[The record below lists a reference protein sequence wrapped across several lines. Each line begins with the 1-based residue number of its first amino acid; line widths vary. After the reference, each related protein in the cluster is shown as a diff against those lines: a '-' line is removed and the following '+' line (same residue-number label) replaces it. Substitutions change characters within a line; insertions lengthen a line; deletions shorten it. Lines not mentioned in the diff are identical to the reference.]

1 MRTLLNTLS
10 DQDQGFLRIIAE
22 LWGVDLP
29 SGSARQMAEALSES
43 MLDPEY
49 FEEVIAALSPDAIGA
64 LLELVGHGGNLP
76 WHTWSRKYGDIRA
89 MGPGKRDRDQ
99 PWRGTNSASEA
110 LWYRGLIGRAFTDTP
125 KGPEEFAYLPTEVFE
140 RLSERREAAEAS
152 NLAPIA
158 PPSHHE
164 QAAATLI
171 DDCTTLLAA
180 FRRQTN
186 TSSELLNHP
195 SMISQLIHP
204 ESRSLCL
211 ALMSEVRVI
220 HKGTMEADLDA
231 VPDFLLADRMLIL
244 QQLFTSWINTLA
256 WNDMAALPTLRTGRD
271 PWPNDPLLPRQI
283 LLRWLSKLKVGEW
296 YRLADLVKA
305 IYQEDPAFQ
314 RPGGQFDTWYLQDSE
329 GVPLDGIE
337 HWYAVEGALLRSLV
351 TGPLRWFGAVEVGY
365 EKGSR
370 GVYAFTPTKLLK
382 LLQQPGANLPAVEE
396 KGLAIIRG
404 DGTVS
409 VPRLT
414 PRSVRY
420 QLARLLEW
428 EGLKGHIYQYRLS
441 VRAIHRAMRQ
451 GLEIKQVRTILT
463 QASGGEL
470 PNAVLNAMQHYQE
483 QSYEAQ
489 IDRTQLLRVS
499 DPSLLETLLRQ
510 RATKQFIVE
519 RLNETTAIVRYEGW
533 KKLVRA
539 AVSVGILI
547 DGPEQDLPS

>member
-99 PWRGTNSASEA
+99 PWRKTNSASEA

-152 NLAPIA
+152 NLTPIA

-365 EKGSR
+365 EKSSR